1 MLSQLYYSRFLT
13 SFSQE
18 LVDLYLKNIMRDIE
32 K

>member
-1 MLSQLYYSRFLT
+1 MLSHLYYSRILT